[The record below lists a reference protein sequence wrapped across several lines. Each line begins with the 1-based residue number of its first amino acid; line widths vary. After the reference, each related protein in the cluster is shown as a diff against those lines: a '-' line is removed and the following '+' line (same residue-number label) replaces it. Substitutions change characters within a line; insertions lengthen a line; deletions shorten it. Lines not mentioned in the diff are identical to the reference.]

1 MKNNHLPVVS
11 NALPFNPN
19 HDQSE
24 AGSSLIEVM
33 ITLTLLSGSYL
44 ITFSSQQFI
53 TSNTLKQEGEL
64 RRLIEASNQHE
75 MAMAILQGESE

>member
-1 MKNNHLPVVS
+1 MKNNH
-11 NALPFNPN
+11 
-19 HDQSE
+19 QSV
-24 AGSSLIEVM
+24 AGFSLIEVV

-64 RRLIEASNQHE
+64 KRLIEASNQHE